1 MLSCTALEVVDWTLS
16 DVFVAGGILGGV
28 AGTRAERRFSL
39 GGAPTSIFAI
49 LILLSQAI
57 CLFGPLARSSP
68 APPNPSGARESM
80 PLQPSETLPPKGLA
94 RWRLVGPGIVVAATG
109 VGAGDLVATLVAG
122 ARFGYALLWAAV
134 IGCILK
140 IALAEATGR
149 YHLATGSTIL
159 EGWHS
164 LGRWTGW
171 YFGIYILLW
180 GFVYGGT
187 AMSATALPLSALFPG
202 LLPFWAW
209 GAMAGL
215 LGAAFVLLNRYAI
228 FEAAM
233 KFFIGIMFVVVVG
246 LAILV
251 APDLDAAAA
260 GLVPRLPDG
269 SVIYTLG
276 LIGGV
281 GGTITLAA
289 YGYWVNAK
297 GWRSPA
303 WMGMM
308 RFDNRIAY
316 LVTGIFVVAMLVVGA
331 ELLHAARISLAGG
344 DRGLLD
350 LEAVLAQRF
359 GPAVATLFLVGFF
372 ATAFSSI
379 LGVWQGVSL
388 LFADFVRSWHAG
400 APAANGDRTDL
411 ETSPAFRFYVA
422 WLTLPPMT
430 LLLLGEP
437 FALIIAY
444 GAFGAF
450 FMPFLALTL
459 MWLLNGRTVSREWR
473 SGWVSNLLLALAS
486 ILFIILCIHQ
496 VRATLG
502 M

>member
-1 MLSCTALEVVDWTLS
+1 
-16 DVFVAGGILGGV
+16 
-28 AGTRAERRFSL
+28 
-39 GGAPTSIFAI
+39 
-49 LILLSQAI
+49 
-57 CLFGPLARSSP
+57 
-68 APPNPSGARESM
+68 M
-80 PLQPSETLPPKGLA
+80 PLETAEPSPPTGLA

-134 IGCILK
+134 IGCIVK

-159 EGWHS
+159 EGWRS

-202 LLPFWAW
+202 LLPFWVW
-209 GAMAGL
+209 GALAGL

-233 KFFIGIMFVVVVG
+233 KLFIGIMFVVVVG

-251 APDLDAAAA
+251 APDLGAAF
-260 GLVPRLPDG
+260 GGFVPRLPDG

-297 GWRSPA
+297 GWHSPA

-316 LVTGIFVVAMLVVGA
+316 VVTGIFVVAMLIVGA
-331 ELLHAARISLAGG
+331 ELLHAAQIGLAGG

-350 LEAVLAQRF
+350 LEAVLAERF
-359 GPAVATLFLVGFF
+359 GPTVATLFLVGFF

-388 LFADFVRSWHAG
+388 LFADFVRSRRVGDAG
-400 APAANGDRTDL
+400 TDRTNL
-411 ETSPAFRFYVA
+411 ETSPAFRFYVF
-422 WLTLPPMT
+422 WLTLPPMI

-459 MWLLNGRTVSREWR
+459 LWLLNGSTVPRAWR
-473 SGWVSNLLLALAS
+473 SGWLSNALLALAS
-486 ILFIILCIHQ
+486 IMFVILCVHQ
-496 VRATLG
+496 VRAML
-502 M
+502 

>member
-1 MLSCTALEVVDWTLS
+1 MTPTPTAFESSDEASGDEV
-16 DVFVAGGILGGV
+16 
-28 AGTRAERRFSL
+28 
-39 GGAPTSIFAI
+39 
-49 LILLSQAI
+49 
-57 CLFGPLARSSP
+57 
-68 APPNPSGARESM
+68 PPS
-80 PLQPSETLPPKGLA
+80 GLA
-94 RWRLVGPGIVVAATG
+94 RWKLVGPGIVVAATG

-134 IGCILK
+134 IGSIVK

-159 EGWHS
+159 EGWRS
-164 LGRWTGW
+164 LGSWTGW
-171 YFGIYILLW
+171 YFGTYIILW

-202 LLPFWAW
+202 VLPFWAW
-209 GAMAGL
+209 GALSGL

-228 FEAAM
+228 FEAVM
-233 KFFIGIMFVVVVG
+233 KLFIGIMFVVVVG

-251 APDLDAAAA
+251 VPDLGEILG
-260 GLVPRLPDG
+260 GLAPRLPEG

-289 YGYWVNAK
+289 YGYWINAK
-297 GWRSPA
+297 GWTEPR

-308 RFDNRIAY
+308 RFDNRVAY
-316 LVTGIFVVAMLVVGA
+316 TVTGIFVVAMLVVGA
-331 ELLHAARISLAGG
+331 ELLHSAQISLSNG

-350 LEAVLAQRF
+350 LEAVLAERF
-359 GPAVATLFLVGFF
+359 GSKVATIFLIGFV
-372 ATAFSSI
+372 ATTFSSI

-388 LFADFVRSWHAG
+388 LFADFVRNMRGTHA
-400 APAANGDRTDL
+400 AGDRTDL
-411 ETSPAFRFYVA
+411 ETISAFRFYVL
-422 WLTLPPMT
+422 WLTFPPMILLT
-430 LLLLGEP
+430 LGQP

-459 MWLLNGRTVSREWR
+459 MWLLNGRAMPREWR
-473 SGWVSNLLLALAS
+473 SGWLSNLLLALSS
-486 ILFIILCIHQ
+486 ILFVVLCVHQ
-496 VRATLG
+496 IWSML
-502 M
+502 